1 LGRHA
6 RPGCAEKQLI
16 PGIPRPNTLLFGA
29 LVCFLHFPAA
39 LLEPKGLLT
48 SHMIIND
55 ALHRLLLDNLTTATL
70 LLNDD
75 LRLEYMNPAAE
86 MLLAVSGQR
95 SHGQFIS
102 ELFTESS
109 EALSALRQAVQQA
122 HPFNKREAVVTSV
135 SGQTLTVDY
144 AVTPVL
150 SKVETLLLLEV
161 HPRDRL
167 LRITK
172 EEAQLSKQETTKLL
186 VRGLA
191 HEIKNP
197 LGGIRGAAQLL
208 ARELPEESLKD
219 YTNVI
224 IEEADR
230 LRNLVDRMLGSNKL
244 PSLALTNVHEVLERV
259 GSLVEAESQGSI
271 ILVRDYDP
279 SIPDVLIDREQM
291 IQAVLNIVRNA
302 MQALSGQSDLRL
314 GRITLRTR
322 ALRQFTIGHC
332 RHRLVTKI
340 EIIDNGPGIPT
351 ELQET
356 IFYPMV
362 SGRADGTGLGLA
374 ITQNIISQHQGLIEC
389 ESHPG
394 HTVFSIFL
402 PLEQGVSPS

>member
-1 LGRHA
+1 M
-6 RPGCAEKQLI
+6 
-16 PGIPRPNTLLFGA
+16 T
-29 LVCFLHFPAA
+29 
-39 LLEPKGLLT
+39 
-48 SHMIIND
+48 IND

-70 LLNDD
+70 LLNDG

-102 ELFTESS
+102 ELFTESA
-109 EALSALRQAVQQA
+109 EALSALRQAVEEA
-122 HPFNKREAVVTSV
+122 HPFNKREAVLTAVT
-135 SGQTLTVDY
+135 GQTLTVDY
-144 AVTPVL
+144 AVTPIINRGT
-150 SKVETLLLLEV
+150 TLLLLEV

-172 EEAQLSKQETTKLL
+172 EEAQLSKQETTKML

-271 ILVRDYDP
+271 TLVRDYDP
-279 SIPDVLIDREQM
+279 SIPDLMIDREQM

-302 MQALSGQSDLRL
+302 MQAIGGQNELRL

-322 ALRQFTIGHC
+322 TLRQFTIGHC
-332 RHRLVTKI
+332 RHRLVTRV
-340 EIIDNGPGIPT
+340 EIIDNGPGIPA

-394 HTVFSIFL
+394 HTLFSIFL
-402 PLEQGVSPS
+402 PLEQGVTSS

>member
-1 LGRHA
+1 M
-6 RPGCAEKQLI
+6 
-16 PGIPRPNTLLFGA
+16 T
-29 LVCFLHFPAA
+29 
-39 LLEPKGLLT
+39 
-48 SHMIIND
+48 IND
-55 ALHRLLLDNLTTATL
+55 ALHRLLLDNLTTAVI
-70 LLNDD
+70 LLNAD

-102 ELFTESS
+102 ELFTESP
-109 EALSALRQAVQQA
+109 EALASLRQAVEQA
-122 HPFNKREAVVTSV
+122 HPFTKREAMLTSL
-135 SGQTLTVDY
+135 SGQTITVDY
-144 AVTPVL
+144 AVTPIL
-150 SKVETLLLLEV
+150 SKGATLLLLEV

-244 PSLALTNVHEVLERV
+244 PQLAMTNVHEVLERV
-259 GSLVEAESQGSI
+259 CSLVEAESQGGVN
-271 ILVRDYDP
+271 LVRDYDP
-279 SIPDVLIDREQM
+279 SIPDVFIDKEQM

-302 MQALSGQSDLRL
+302 MQALSGQNDLRL

-322 ALRQFTIGHC
+322 TLRQFTIGHT
-332 RHRLVTKI
+332 RHRLVAKV
-340 EIIDNGPGIPT
+340 EIIDNGPGIPP
-351 ELQET
+351 ELQDT

-362 SGRADGTGLGLA
+362 SGRPDGTGLGLA
-374 ITQNIISQHQGLIEC
+374 IAQNIISQHQGLIEC

-394 HTVFSIFL
+394 HTVFSLFL
-402 PLEQGVSPS
+402 PLEQGAASS

>member
-1 LGRHA
+1 M
-6 RPGCAEKQLI
+6 
-16 PGIPRPNTLLFGA
+16 T
-29 LVCFLHFPAA
+29 
-39 LLEPKGLLT
+39 
-48 SHMIIND
+48 IND

-70 LLNDD
+70 LLNAD

-102 ELFTESS
+102 ELFTESA
-109 EALSALRQAVQQA
+109 EALSALRQAVEQA
-122 HPFNKREAVVTSV
+122 HPFNKREAVLTAVT
-135 SGQTLTVDY
+135 GQTLTVDY
-144 AVTPVL
+144 SVTPIL
-150 SKVETLLLLEV
+150 NRGETLLLLEV

-172 EEAQLSKQETTKLL
+172 EEAQLSKQETTKML

-208 ARELPEESLKD
+208 ARELPNEELKD

-244 PSLALTNVHEVLERV
+244 PSLAMTNVHEVLERV
-259 GSLVEAESQGSI
+259 ASLIEAESQGSI
-271 ILVRDYDP
+271 ILLRDYDP

-302 MQALSGQSDLRL
+302 MQAIGGQNEMRL

-322 ALRQFTIGHC
+322 TLRQFTIGHV
-332 RHRLVTKI
+332 RHRLVARL
-340 EIIDNGPGIPT
+340 EIIDNGPGIPA
-351 ELQET
+351 ELQDT

-394 HTVFSIFL
+394 HTLFSIFL
-402 PLEQGVSPS
+402 PLEQGVTPS

>member
-1 LGRHA
+1 M
-6 RPGCAEKQLI
+6 
-16 PGIPRPNTLLFGA
+16 
-29 LVCFLHFPAA
+29 VCFLHFLAA

-109 EALSALRQAVQQA
+109 EALSALRQAVQHA
-122 HPFNKREAVVTSV
+122 HPFNKREAVLTSV
-135 SGQTLTVDY
+135 SGQALTVDY

-150 SKVETLLLLEV
+150 SRGETLLLLEV

-208 ARELPEESLKD
+208 ARELPSEDLKD

-244 PSLALTNVHEVLERV
+244 PSLAMTNIHEVLERV

-271 ILVRDYDP
+271 ILLRDYDP

-340 EIIDNGPGIPT
+340 EIIDNGPGIPA

-356 IFYPMV
+356 IFFPMV

-402 PLEQGVSPS
+402 PLEQGAVSS

>member
-1 LGRHA
+1 MT
-6 RPGCAEKQLI
+6 I
-16 PGIPRPNTLLFGA
+16 
-29 LVCFLHFPAA
+29 
-39 LLEPKGLLT
+39 
-48 SHMIIND
+48 SD
-55 ALHRLLLDNLTTATL
+55 ALHRLLLDNLTTATI
-70 LLNDD
+70 LLNDE

-86 MLLAVSGQR
+86 MLLAISGQR

-102 ELFTESS
+102 ELFTESA
-109 EALSALRQAVQQA
+109 EALSSLRQAVEQA
-122 HPFNKREAVVTSV
+122 HPFTKREAMLTALT
-135 SGQTLTVDY
+135 GQTLTVDY
-144 AVTPVL
+144 AVTPIL
-150 SKVETLLLLEV
+150 SHGATLLLLEV

-172 EEAQLSKQETTKLL
+172 EEAQLSKQETSKML

-208 ARELPEESLKD
+208 ARELPDENLKD

-244 PSLALTNVHEVLERV
+244 PSLAMTNVHEVLERV
-259 GSLVEAESQGSI
+259 CQLVEAESQGCI
-271 ILVRDYDP
+271 TLVRDYDP

-302 MQALSGQSDLRL
+302 MQLRL
-314 GRITLRTR
+314 GRISLRTR
-322 ALRQFTIGHC
+322 ALRQFTIGHV
-332 RHRLVTKI
+332 RHRLVTKV
-340 EIIDNGPGIPT
+340 EIIDNGPGIPA

-356 IFYPMV
+356 IFFPMV
-362 SGRADGTGLGLA
+362 SGRPDGTGLGLA

-394 HTVFSIFL
+394 HTTFSIFL
-402 PLEQGVSPS
+402 PLEQGAPST

>member
-1 LGRHA
+1 MT
-6 RPGCAEKQLI
+6 I
-16 PGIPRPNTLLFGA
+16 
-29 LVCFLHFPAA
+29 
-39 LLEPKGLLT
+39 
-48 SHMIIND
+48 SD
-55 ALHRLLLDNLTTATL
+55 AQHRLLLDNLTTATL
-70 LLNDD
+70 LLNSE

-109 EALSALRQAVQQA
+109 EALNSLRQAVEQA
-122 HPFNKREAVVTSV
+122 HPFTKREAQLTSLT
-135 SGQTLTVDY
+135 GQSITVDY
-144 AVTPVL
+144 AVTPIL
-150 SKVETLLLLEV
+150 HQGQTLLLLEV

-172 EEAQLSKQETTKLL
+172 EEAQLSKQETTKML

-208 ARELPEESLKD
+208 ARELPNDGLRD

-244 PSLALTNVHEVLERV
+244 PSLAMTNVHEVLERV
-259 GSLVEAESQGSI
+259 CSLVDAETQGGI
-271 ILVRDYDP
+271 TLVRDYDP
-279 SIPDVLIDREQM
+279 SLPDVLIDREQM

-302 MQALSGQSDLRL
+302 MQAISGQNELRL
-314 GRITLRTR
+314 GRITLRSR
-322 ALRQFTIGHC
+322 AVRQFTIGHI
-332 RHRLVTKI
+332 RHRLAARL
-340 EIIDNGPGIPT
+340 EITDNGPGIPS
-351 ELQET
+351 ELQDT
-356 IFYPMV
+356 LFYPMV
-362 SGRADGTGLGLA
+362 SGRPDGTGLGLA

-389 ESHPG
+389 ESHAG
-394 HTVFSIFL
+394 HTTFSIYL
-402 PLEQGVSPS
+402 PLEQGATAQ

>member
-1 LGRHA
+1 M
-6 RPGCAEKQLI
+6 
-16 PGIPRPNTLLFGA
+16 T
-29 LVCFLHFPAA
+29 
-39 LLEPKGLLT
+39 
-48 SHMIIND
+48 IND

-70 LLNDD
+70 LLNSQ
-75 LRLEYMNPAAE
+75 LCLEYMNPAAE

-102 ELFTESS
+102 DLFTESP
-109 EALSALRQAVQQA
+109 EALSSLRQAVEQA
-122 HPFNKREAVVTSV
+122 HPFNKREAVLTSV
-135 SGQTLTVDY
+135 TGQTLTVDY
-144 AVTPVL
+144 AVTPL
-150 SKVETLLLLEV
+150 FSKGETLLLLEV

-172 EEAQLSKQETTKLL
+172 EEAQLSKQETTKML

-208 ARELPEESLKD
+208 ARELPEEHLKD
-219 YTNVI
+219 YTEVI

-244 PSLALTNVHEVLERV
+244 PSLSMTNIHEVLEHV
-259 GSLVEAESQGSI
+259 ASLIEAECQGSI

-279 SIPDVLIDREQM
+279 SIPEVLMDREQM
-291 IQAVLNIVRNA
+291 IQAVLNIMRNA
-302 MQALSGQSDLRL
+302 MQALAGQNELGL
-314 GRITLRTR
+314 GRLTLRTR
-322 ALRQFTIGHC
+322 TLRQFTIGHI
-332 RHRLVTKI
+332 RHRLVTRI
-340 EIIDNGPGIPT
+340 EIIDNGPGIPA
-351 ELQET
+351 ELQNT
-356 IFYPMV
+356 LFYPMV
-362 SGRADGTGLGLA
+362 SGRPDGTGLGLA

-402 PLEQGVSPS
+402 PLEQGATSA

>member
-1 LGRHA
+1 
-6 RPGCAEKQLI
+6 
-16 PGIPRPNTLLFGA
+16 
-29 LVCFLHFPAA
+29 
-39 LLEPKGLLT
+39 
-48 SHMIIND
+48 MIIND

-70 LLNDD
+70 LLNAE

-102 ELFTESS
+102 ELFTESA
-109 EALSALRQAVQQA
+109 EALGALRQAVDHA
-122 HPFNKREAVVTSV
+122 HPFNKREAVLTSV

-144 AVTPVL
+144 AVTPL
-150 SKVETLLLLEV
+150 FNKGETLLLLEV

-244 PSLALTNVHEVLERV
+244 PSLAMTNVHEVLERV

-271 ILVRDYDP
+271 TLVRDYDP

-302 MQALSGQSDLRL
+302 MQAIGGQNELRL

-322 ALRQFTIGHC
+322 TLRQFTIGHI

-340 EIIDNGPGIPT
+340 EIIDNGPGIPV

-402 PLEQGVSPS
+402 PLEQGVTPS